1 MSPRLIPA
9 PYHAMLGQETTEVP
23 DIDSISL
30 DELIISDT
38 TDESAVKCRNIPVPS
53 NSPDLIEQVS

>member
-1 MSPRLIPA
+1 
-9 PYHAMLGQETTEVP
+9 MLGQETTDAT

-38 TDESAVKCRNIPVPS
+38 TDETAAKCRNIPVPS
-53 NSPDLIEQVS
+53 NSPDLIEQVNKIDPSVEGPH